1 MSIPV
6 IPLDAKMVTQVCEL
20 RDQIRAQKTQIE
32 ELEKKKREA
41 QSRLDCL
48 LNDAVASV
56 NAEYRGWLE
65 HHGKTSSDDD
75 RYKYKIELND
85 DGTMAVIVR
94 KNR

>member
-65 HHGKTSSDDD
+65 HHGETSSD
-75 RYKYKIELND
+75 RYKIELND
-85 DGTMAVIVR
+85 DGTMAVIVK
-94 KNR
+94 KNRY